1 MDFNLK
7 RKRYWQIISKVHDMN
22 FNEQKGKE
30 EKQITDLYP
39 SFYHF
44 RCLSVKEEI
53 HIEEIFHIHKQS
65 RRIFLCISHEPFL
78 YISDIYLF
86 NCKMNCYYMVT
97 VQFHRPFPL
106 ILLIAVT
113 LFSSLHKHLSPSA
126 PGYSNQQYTWK
137 LPFYCTAS
145 RFSNHSFTMIIK
157 SGASNGG

>member
-53 HIEEIFHIHKQS
+53 HIEEIFHIHKH
-65 RRIFLCISHEPFL
+65 HEPFL
-78 YISDIYLF
+78 
-86 NCKMNCYYMVT
+86 
-97 VQFHRPFPL
+97 
-106 ILLIAVT
+106 
-113 LFSSLHKHLSPSA
+113 
-126 PGYSNQQYTWK
+126 
-137 LPFYCTAS
+137 
-145 RFSNHSFTMIIK
+145 
-157 SGASNGG
+157 